1 MEWRKSIHE
10 MYEVSEC
17 GNMRVLLP
25 RYKLP
30 VGTVLRGSINGGYR
44 VYRLQAPGVG
54 NRASKRKVYTA
65 HRLVLF
71 AFVGP
76 PPSNNHQCAHW
87 DGDRLNNHYTNLR
100 WATPAENTADKA
112 RHGNLYSGN
121 RKLSGEDVLAIRGLR
136 DGGATYDS
144 IRAVFNISKGNLS
157 AIINR
162 KTWRHI

>member
-44 VYRLQAPGVG
+44 VYRLQAPG
-54 NRASKRKVYTA
+54 
-65 HRLVLF
+65 
-71 AFVGP
+71 GP